1 MRRSDADHQ
10 SPMVPLPP
18 RAPPGPSRRPTS
30 AHQHTTNGAAALWA
44 EPSRMATRPSSAS
57 APLSRLTSAPLN
69 PNPIMIDIK
78 ASINPA
84 VAQPQSAVRSLRP
97 SSARTSQL
105 GADPNRPLLQ
115 TDPNRSLLEKILG
128 GDVKGSVRGCQ
139 RIAVDLKIHSRAE
152 RQLVMSR
159 APRQRSLTRRASSTS
174 HESGNSATYTS
185 QDCVDR
191 KGLGAAIQ
199 RIVEQYGKG
208 VSVVKV
214 LKLMRSYD
222 VHLGFMVQRLQTQH
236 FTSMNRHAD
245 PLRTGVTASN
255 NAMSASTRRWPEIL
269 QMLRQVD
276 MDSKSRRSL
285 IARELQAMAEADLY
299 TALQLDAQSQGFQE
313 KECEAARDFD
323 MRHMRYSGGALRA
336 MATIKYDKSQD
347 TSSAFR
353 KGMVEVL
360 RNRFVT
366 PEMYDPFSASP
377 PQRDFPPKRH
387 VRRWRLENSIWA
399 PRATFGNS
407 KDLYEGRSLSTLL
420 SIDWQ
425 VARMHHQLATFIL
438 RTQLTPGELSKLS
451 KDMHPAAPEVQA
463 VYDVLERHA
472 STVYGAFYH
481 YATVGKS
488 FDGPDTE
495 IMHVRHD
502 AFMKFVEDCSL
513 VSPDGSTGHFSTIW
527 SVVDA
532 GDRSTRRIDPYN
544 KPSALNRHEWLQV
557 LVRIAVHTL
566 LRPRS
571 HSEPIGN
578 VADTIEV
585 LCEHLEARLPPVA
598 LLSSDEFRRHFCY
611 TEAVD
616 RVLRKHESFLR
627 MLYATYAVLG
637 NDGLNDQS
645 TLTSTSQHASHMSI
659 GAWLEM
665 NSNIGLVELGL
676 VSVTQ
681 LMQAFNA
688 CRIRAS
694 TEYSATQEMRLRLLF
709 FEDFCEALVRV
720 AFVIALPTP
729 DDVSRTLA
737 DDAGDF
743 MIALL
748 QGADDKFR
756 QFVARRGGG
765 WLGHP
770 HQRIQGS
777 LVCLLALM
785 MRLIDA
791 NTKID
796 GLAEGSLSRS
806 HLAAFA
812 NKRRGGAKLEL
823 PKATFNGSNI
833 PSVVEEIRAHNFRV
847 LSGVPAF
854 TELNEEQIGLLLD
867 SMSKAKFNTGDY
879 VYEQGSFGDA
889 FYLVTSGYANV
900 IHVDPTDKT
909 EEEVVLAQLAVSDCF
924 GELALQRDQPRPVS
938 IVATSTLDVLFI
950 TRCDFEAKL
959 GCIGPLSALQLVKD
973 EGVVVD
979 SEDAQGQKPQPE
991 LKEEVTQAAT

>member
-1 MRRSDADHQ
+1 
-10 SPMVPLPP
+10 
-18 RAPPGPSRRPTS
+18 
-30 AHQHTTNGAAALWA
+30 
-44 EPSRMATRPSSAS
+44 
-57 APLSRLTSAPLN
+57 
-69 PNPIMIDIK
+69 MIDIK

-128 GDVKGSVRGCQ
+128 GDVKGSVRGYQ
-139 RIAVDLKIHSRAE
+139 KIALDLKIHSRAE

-174 HESGNSATYTS
+174 HESGYPSGSSATYTS

-199 RIVEQYGKG
+199 RIVLQHGKG
-208 VSVVKV
+208 DSVVKV

-236 FTSMNRHAD
+236 ITSMNRHAD
-245 PLRTGVTASN
+245 PSRTRVATSN
-255 NAMSASTRRWPEIL
+255 DAMSTSTRRWPEIL
-269 QMLRQVD
+269 QMLKQVD
-276 MDSKSRRSL
+276 TDSKSRQSL
-285 IARELQAMAEADLY
+285 IARGLQAMAEAEPY
-299 TALQLDAQSQGFQE
+299 VALQLDAQSQGFQE
-313 KECEAARDFD
+313 EECEAARDFD

-336 MATIKYDKSQD
+336 MATIKYDKSKE

-366 PEMYDPFSASP
+366 REMNDPFSASP

-407 KDLYEGRSLSTLL
+407 KDLYEGRSLRTLL
-420 SIDWQ
+420 SIDWR

-481 YATVGKS
+481 YSTVGKT

-513 VSPDGSTGHFSTIW
+513 VSPDGGTGHFSTIW
-527 SVVDA
+527 SIVDA

-557 LVRIAVHTL
+557 VVRIAVHTL

-578 VADTIEV
+578 VADTVEV
-585 LCEHLEARLPPVA
+585 FCEHLEARLPPEA
-598 LLSSDEFRRHFCY
+598 LLSSDEFRRHYCY

-616 RVLRKHESFLR
+616 RVLRKHEPFLR

-645 TLTSTSQHASHMSI
+645 TLTSTSHMSI

-665 NSNIGLVELGL
+665 NSNIGLIELGL

-720 AFVIALPTP
+720 AYVIALPTP

-756 QFVARRGGG
+756 QFVARRGGC

-777 LVCLLALM
+777 LACLLALM

-791 NTKID
+791 NTKFG
-796 GLAEGSLSRS
+796 GLAEGSLTRT

-812 NKRRGGAKLEL
+812 KKRCGGAKLEI
-823 PKATFNGSNI
+823 PKATFNGSNL
-833 PSVVEEIRAHNFRV
+833 PLVVEEIRAHNFRV

-867 SMSKAKFNTGDY
+867 SMSKAKFDSGEY

-900 IHVDPTDKT
+900 IHVDPTDTT
-909 EEEVVLAQLAVSDCF
+909 EEEVVIAQLAESDCF

-979 SEDAQGQKPQPE
+979 NVNEDVQGQKPQPE
-991 LKEEVTQAAT
+991 LKEEVNKAAT

>member
-1 MRRSDADHQ
+1 
-10 SPMVPLPP
+10 
-18 RAPPGPSRRPTS
+18 
-30 AHQHTTNGAAALWA
+30 
-44 EPSRMATRPSSAS
+44 
-57 APLSRLTSAPLN
+57 
-69 PNPIMIDIK
+69 MIDIK

-128 GDVKGSVRGCQ
+128 GDVKGSVRGYQ
-139 RIAVDLKIHSRAE
+139 KIALDLKIHSRAE

-174 HESGNSATYTS
+174 HETGYPSGSSATYTS
-185 QDCVDR
+185 KDCVDR

-199 RIVEQYGKG
+199 RIVLQHGKG
-208 VSVVKV
+208 DSVVKV

-236 FTSMNRHAD
+236 ITSMNRHAD
-245 PLRTGVTASN
+245 PSRTRVATSN
-255 NAMSASTRRWPEIL
+255 DAMSTSTRRWPEIL
-269 QMLRQVD
+269 QMLKQFD
-276 MDSKSRRSL
+276 TDSKSRQSL
-285 IARELQAMAEADLY
+285 IARGLQAMAEAEPY
-299 TALQLDAQSQGFQE
+299 VALQLDAQSQGFQE
-313 KECEAARDFD
+313 EECEAARDFD

-336 MATIKYDKSQD
+336 MATIKYDKSQE

-366 PEMYDPFSASP
+366 REMNDPFSASP

-407 KDLYEGRSLSTLL
+407 KDLYEGRSLRTLL
-420 SIDWQ
+420 SIDWR

-481 YATVGKS
+481 YSTVGKT

-513 VSPDGSTGHFSTIW
+513 VSPDGGTGHFSTIW
-527 SVVDA
+527 SIVDA

-557 LVRIAVHTL
+557 VVRIAVHTL

-578 VADTIEV
+578 VADTVEV
-585 LCEHLEARLPPVA
+585 FCEHLEARLPPEA
-598 LLSSDEFRRHFCY
+598 LLSSDEFRRHYCY

-616 RVLRKHESFLR
+616 RVLRKHEPFLR

-645 TLTSTSQHASHMSI
+645 TLTSTSHMSI

-665 NSNIGLVELGL
+665 NSNIGLIELGL

-720 AFVIALPTP
+720 AYVIALPTP

-756 QFVARRGGG
+756 QFVARRGGC

-777 LVCLLALM
+777 LACLLALM

-791 NTKID
+791 NTKFG
-796 GLAEGSLSRS
+796 GLAEGSLTRT

-812 NKRRGGAKLEL
+812 KKRCGGAKLEI
-823 PKATFNGSNI
+823 PKATFNGSNL
-833 PSVVEEIRAHNFRV
+833 PLVVEEIRAHNFRV

-867 SMSKAKFNTGDY
+867 SMSKAKFDSGEY

-900 IHVDPTDKT
+900 IHVDPTDTT
-909 EEEVVLAQLAVSDCF
+909 EEEVVIAQLAESDCF

-979 SEDAQGQKPQPE
+979 NVNEDVQGQKPQPE
-991 LKEEVTQAAT
+991 LKEEVNKAAT

>member
-1 MRRSDADHQ
+1 
-10 SPMVPLPP
+10 
-18 RAPPGPSRRPTS
+18 
-30 AHQHTTNGAAALWA
+30 
-44 EPSRMATRPSSAS
+44 
-57 APLSRLTSAPLN
+57 
-69 PNPIMIDIK
+69 MIDIK

-128 GDVKGSVRGCQ
+128 GDVKGSVRGYQ
-139 RIAVDLKIHSRAE
+139 KIALDLKIHSRAE

-174 HESGNSATYTS
+174 HESGYPSGSSATYTS

-199 RIVEQYGKG
+199 RIVLQHGKG
-208 VSVVKV
+208 DSVVKV

-236 FTSMNRHAD
+236 ITSMNRHAD
-245 PLRTGVTASN
+245 PSRTRVATSN
-255 NAMSASTRRWPEIL
+255 DAMSTSTRRWPEIL
-269 QMLRQVD
+269 QMLKQVD
-276 MDSKSRRSL
+276 TDSKSRQSL
-285 IARELQAMAEADLY
+285 IARGLQAMAEAEPY
-299 TALQLDAQSQGFQE
+299 VAQSQGFQE
-313 KECEAARDFD
+313 EECEAARDFD

-336 MATIKYDKSQD
+336 MATIKYDKSQE

-366 PEMYDPFSASP
+366 CEMNDPFSASP

-407 KDLYEGRSLSTLL
+407 KDLYEGRSLRTLL
-420 SIDWQ
+420 SIDWR

-481 YATVGKS
+481 YSTVGKT

-502 AFMKFVEDCSL
+502 AFVKFVEDCSL
-513 VSPDGSTGHFSTIW
+513 VSPDGGTGHFSTIW
-527 SVVDA
+527 SIVDA

-557 LVRIAVHTL
+557 VVRIAVHTL

-578 VADTIEV
+578 VADTVEV
-585 LCEHLEARLPPVA
+585 FCEHLEARLPPEA
-598 LLSSDEFRRHFCY
+598 LLSSDEFRRHYCY

-616 RVLRKHESFLR
+616 RVLRKHEPFLR

-645 TLTSTSQHASHMSI
+645 TLTSTSHMSI

-665 NSNIGLVELGL
+665 NSNIGLIELGL

-720 AFVIALPTP
+720 AYVIALPTP

-756 QFVARRGGG
+756 QFVARRGGC

-777 LVCLLALM
+777 LACLLALM

-791 NTKID
+791 NTKFG
-796 GLAEGSLSRS
+796 GLAEGSLTRT

-812 NKRRGGAKLEL
+812 TKRCGGAKLEI
-823 PKATFNGSNI
+823 PKATFNGSNL
-833 PSVVEEIRAHNFRV
+833 PLVVEEIRAHNFRV

-867 SMSKAKFNTGDY
+867 SMSKAKFESGEY

-900 IHVDPTDKT
+900 IHVDPTDTT
-909 EEEVVLAQLAVSDCF
+909 EEEVVIAQLAESDCF

-950 TRCDFEAKL
+950 ARCDFEAKL

-979 SEDAQGQKPQPE
+979 NVNEDVQGQKPQPE
-991 LKEEVTQAAT
+991 LKEEVNKAAT

>member
-1 MRRSDADHQ
+1 
-10 SPMVPLPP
+10 
-18 RAPPGPSRRPTS
+18 
-30 AHQHTTNGAAALWA
+30 
-44 EPSRMATRPSSAS
+44 
-57 APLSRLTSAPLN
+57 
-69 PNPIMIDIK
+69 MIDIK

-128 GDVKGSVRGCQ
+128 GDVKGSVRGYQ
-139 RIAVDLKIHSRAE
+139 KIALDLKIHSRAE

-174 HESGNSATYTS
+174 HESGYPSGSSATYTS

-199 RIVEQYGKG
+199 RIVLQHGKG
-208 VSVVKV
+208 DSVVKV

-236 FTSMNRHAD
+236 ITSMNRHAD
-245 PLRTGVTASN
+245 PSRTRVATSN
-255 NAMSASTRRWPEIL
+255 DAMSTSTRRWPEIL
-269 QMLRQVD
+269 QMLKQVD
-276 MDSKSRRSL
+276 TDSKSRQSL
-285 IARELQAMAEADLY
+285 IARGLQAMAEAEPY
-299 TALQLDAQSQGFQE
+299 VALQLDAQSQGFQE
-313 KECEAARDFD
+313 EECEAARDFD

-336 MATIKYDKSQD
+336 MATIKYDKSQE

-366 PEMYDPFSASP
+366 REMNDPFSASP

-407 KDLYEGRSLSTLL
+407 KDLYEGRSLRTLL
-420 SIDWQ
+420 SIDWR

-481 YATVGKS
+481 YSTVGKT

-513 VSPDGSTGHFSTIW
+513 VSPDGGTGHFSTIW
-527 SVVDA
+527 SIVDA

-557 LVRIAVHTL
+557 VVRIAVHTL

-578 VADTIEV
+578 VADTVEV
-585 LCEHLEARLPPVA
+585 FCEHLEARLPPEA
-598 LLSSDEFRRHFCY
+598 LLSSDEFRRHYCY

-616 RVLRKHESFLR
+616 RVLRKHEPFLR

-645 TLTSTSQHASHMSI
+645 TLTSTSHMSI

-665 NSNIGLVELGL
+665 NSNIGLIELGL

-720 AFVIALPTP
+720 AYVIALPTP

-756 QFVARRGGG
+756 QFVARRGGC

-777 LVCLLALM
+777 LACLLALM

-791 NTKID
+791 NTKF
-796 GLAEGSLSRS
+796 GGQAEGSLTRT

-812 NKRRGGAKLEL
+812 KKRCGGAKLEL
-823 PKATFNGSNI
+823 PKATFNGSNL
-833 PSVVEEIRAHNFRV
+833 PLVVEEIRAHNFRV

-867 SMSKAKFNTGDY
+867 SMSKAKFDSGDY

-900 IHVDPTDKT
+900 IHVDPTDTT
-909 EEEVVLAQLAVSDCF
+909 EEEVVIAQLAESDCF

-979 SEDAQGQKPQPE
+979 NVNEDVQGQKPQPE
-991 LKEEVTQAAT
+991 LKEEVNKAAT

>member
-1 MRRSDADHQ
+1 
-10 SPMVPLPP
+10 
-18 RAPPGPSRRPTS
+18 
-30 AHQHTTNGAAALWA
+30 
-44 EPSRMATRPSSAS
+44 
-57 APLSRLTSAPLN
+57 
-69 PNPIMIDIK
+69 MIDIK

-128 GDVKGSVRGCQ
+128 GDVKGSVRGYQ
-139 RIAVDLKIHSRAE
+139 KIALDLKIHSRAE

-174 HESGNSATYTS
+174 HESGSSATYTS

-199 RIVEQYGKG
+199 RIVLQHGKG
-208 VSVVKV
+208 ESVVKV

-236 FTSMNRHAD
+236 ITSMNRHAD
-245 PLRTGVTASN
+245 PSRTSVVTSN
-255 NAMSASTRRWPEIL
+255 DAMSTSTRRWPEIL
-269 QMLRQVD
+269 QMLKQVD
-276 MDSKSRRSL
+276 TDSKSRQSL
-285 IARELQAMAEADLY
+285 IARGQAMAEAEPY
-299 TALQLDAQSQGFQE
+299 VALQLDAQSQGFQE
-313 KECEAARDFD
+313 EECEAARDFD

-336 MATIKYDKSQD
+336 MATIKYDKSQE

-366 PEMYDPFSASP
+366 REMYDPFSASP
-377 PQRDFPPKRH
+377 PRRDFPPKRH

-407 KDLYEGRSLSTLL
+407 KDMYEGRSLRTLL
-420 SIDWQ
+420 SIDWR

-481 YATVGKS
+481 YSTVGKT

-513 VSPDGSTGHFSTIW
+513 VSPDGGTGHFSTIW
-527 SVVDA
+527 SIVDA

-557 LVRIAVHTL
+557 VVRIAVHTL

-578 VADTIEV
+578 VADTVEV
-585 LCEHLEARLPPVA
+585 FCEHLEARLPPEA
-598 LLSSDEFRRHFCY
+598 LLSSDEFRRHYCY

-616 RVLRKHESFLR
+616 RVLRKHEPFLR

-645 TLTSTSQHASHMSI
+645 TLTSTSHMSI

-665 NSNIGLVELGL
+665 NSNIGLIELGL

-694 TEYSATQEMRLRLLF
+694 TAYSATQEMRLRLLF

-720 AFVIALPTP
+720 AYVIALPTP

-756 QFVARRGGG
+756 QFVARRGGC

-777 LVCLLALM
+777 LACLLALM

-791 NTKID
+791 NTKFG
-796 GLAEGSLSRS
+796 GLAEGSLTRT

-812 NKRRGGAKLEL
+812 KKRCGGAKLEI
-823 PKATFNGSNI
+823 PKATFNGSNL
-833 PSVVEEIRAHNFRV
+833 PLVVEEIRAHNFRV

-867 SMSKAKFNTGDY
+867 SMSKAKFNSGDH
-879 VYEQGSFGDA
+879 VFEQGSFGDA

-900 IHVDPTDKT
+900 IHVDPTDTT
-909 EEEVVLAQLAVSDCF
+909 EEEVVIAQLAESDCF

-979 SEDAQGQKPQPE
+979 NVNEDVQGQKPQPE
-991 LKEEVTQAAT
+991 LKEEVNKAAT

>member
-1 MRRSDADHQ
+1 
-10 SPMVPLPP
+10 
-18 RAPPGPSRRPTS
+18 
-30 AHQHTTNGAAALWA
+30 
-44 EPSRMATRPSSAS
+44 
-57 APLSRLTSAPLN
+57 
-69 PNPIMIDIK
+69 
-78 ASINPA
+78 
-84 VAQPQSAVRSLRP
+84 
-97 SSARTSQL
+97 
-105 GADPNRPLLQ
+105 
-115 TDPNRSLLEKILG
+115 
-128 GDVKGSVRGCQ
+128 
-139 RIAVDLKIHSRAE
+139 
-152 RQLVMSR
+152 MSR
-159 APRQRSLTRRASSTS
+159 APRQRPLTRRASSTS
-174 HESGNSATYTS
+174 HESGSSATYTS

-199 RIVEQYGKG
+199 RIVQQHGKG
-208 VSVVKV
+208 ESVVKV

-236 FTSMNRHAD
+236 ITSMNRHAD
-245 PLRTGVTASN
+245 PSRTSVATSN
-255 NAMSASTRRWPEIL
+255 DAMSTSTRRWPEIL
-269 QMLRQVD
+269 QMLKQVD
-276 MDSKSRRSL
+276 TDSKSRQSL
-285 IARELQAMAEADLY
+285 IARGLQAMAEAEPY
-299 TALQLDAQSQGFQE
+299 VALQLDAQSQGFQE
-313 KECEAARDFD
+313 EECEAARDFD

-336 MATIKYDKSQD
+336 MATIKYDKSQE

-366 PEMYDPFSASP
+366 REMYDPFSASP
-377 PQRDFPPKRH
+377 PRRDFPPKRH

-407 KDLYEGRSLSTLL
+407 KDLYEGRSLRTLL
-420 SIDWQ
+420 SIDWR

-481 YATVGKS
+481 YSTVGKS

-502 AFMKFVEDCSL
+502 ALMKFVEDCSL
-513 VSPDGSTGHFSTIW
+513 VSPDGGTGHFSTIW
-527 SVVDA
+527 SIVDA

-557 LVRIAVHTL
+557 VVRIAVHTL

-578 VADTIEV
+578 VADTVEV
-585 LCEHLEARLPPVA
+585 FCEHLEARLPPVA
-598 LLSSDEFRRHFCY
+598 LLSSDEFRRHYCY

-616 RVLRKHESFLR
+616 RVLRKHEPFLR

-645 TLTSTSQHASHMSI
+645 TLTSTSHMSI

-665 NSNIGLVELGL
+665 NSNFGLVELGL

-720 AFVIALPTP
+720 AYVIALPTP

-756 QFVARRGGG
+756 QFVARRGGC

-777 LVCLLALM
+777 LACLLALM

-791 NTKID
+791 NTKFG
-796 GLAEGSLSRS
+796 GLAEGSLSRT

-812 NKRRGGAKLEL
+812 KKRCGGAKLEI
-823 PKATFNGSNI
+823 PKATFNGSNL
-833 PSVVEEIRAHNFRV
+833 PLVVEEIRAHNFRV

-867 SMSKAKFNTGDY
+867 SMSKAKFNSGDY
-879 VYEQGSFGDA
+879 VFEQGSFGDA

-900 IHVDPTDKT
+900 IHVDPTDTT
-909 EEEVVLAQLAVSDCF
+909 EEEVVIAQLAESDCF

-979 SEDAQGQKPQPE
+979 NVNEDVQGQKPQPE
-991 LKEEVTQAAT
+991 LKEEVNKAAT

>member
-1 MRRSDADHQ
+1 
-10 SPMVPLPP
+10 
-18 RAPPGPSRRPTS
+18 
-30 AHQHTTNGAAALWA
+30 
-44 EPSRMATRPSSAS
+44 
-57 APLSRLTSAPLN
+57 
-69 PNPIMIDIK
+69 MIDIK

-128 GDVKGSVRGCQ
+128 GDVKGSVRGYQ
-139 RIAVDLKIHSRAE
+139 KIALDLKIHSRAE

-174 HESGNSATYTS
+174 HESGYPSGSSATYTS

-199 RIVEQYGKG
+199 RIVLQHGKG
-208 VSVVKV
+208 DSVVKV

-236 FTSMNRHAD
+236 ITSMNRHAD
-245 PLRTGVTASN
+245 PSRTRVATSN
-255 NAMSASTRRWPEIL
+255 DAMSTSTRRWPEIL
-269 QMLRQVD
+269 QMLKQVD
-276 MDSKSRRSL
+276 TDSKSRQSL
-285 IARELQAMAEADLY
+285 IARGLQAMAEAEPY
-299 TALQLDAQSQGFQE
+299 VALQLDAQSQGFQE
-313 KECEAARDFD
+313 EECEAARDFD

-336 MATIKYDKSQD
+336 MATIKYDKSQE

-366 PEMYDPFSASP
+366 REMNDPFSASP

-407 KDLYEGRSLSTLL
+407 KDLYEGRSLRTLL
-420 SIDWQ
+420 SIDWR

-481 YATVGKS
+481 YSTVGKT

-513 VSPDGSTGHFSTIW
+513 VSPDGGTGHFSTIW
-527 SVVDA
+527 SIVDA

-557 LVRIAVHTL
+557 VVRIAVHTL

-578 VADTIEV
+578 VADTVEV
-585 LCEHLEARLPPVA
+585 FCEHLEARLPPEA
-598 LLSSDEFRRHFCY
+598 LLSSDEFRRHYCY

-616 RVLRKHESFLR
+616 RVLRKHEPFLR

-645 TLTSTSQHASHMSI
+645 TLTSTSHMSI

-665 NSNIGLVELGL
+665 NSNIGLIELGL

-720 AFVIALPTP
+720 AYVIALPTP

-756 QFVARRGGG
+756 QFVARRGGC

-777 LVCLLALM
+777 LACLLALM

-791 NTKID
+791 NTKFG
-796 GLAEGSLSRS
+796 GLAEGSLTRT

-812 NKRRGGAKLEL
+812 KKRCGGAKLEI
-823 PKATFNGSNI
+823 PKATFNGSNL
-833 PSVVEEIRAHNFRV
+833 PLVVEEIRAHNFRV

-867 SMSKAKFNTGDY
+867 SMSKAKFDSGEY

-900 IHVDPTDKT
+900 IHVDPTDTT
-909 EEEVVLAQLAVSDCF
+909 EEEVVIAQLAESDCF

-979 SEDAQGQKPQPE
+979 NVNEDVQGQKPQPE
-991 LKEEVTQAAT
+991 LKEEVNKAAT

>member
-1 MRRSDADHQ
+1 
-10 SPMVPLPP
+10 
-18 RAPPGPSRRPTS
+18 
-30 AHQHTTNGAAALWA
+30 
-44 EPSRMATRPSSAS
+44 
-57 APLSRLTSAPLN
+57 
-69 PNPIMIDIK
+69 MIDIK

-128 GDVKGSVRGCQ
+128 GDVKGSVRGYQ
-139 RIAVDLKIHSRAE
+139 KIALDLKIHSRAE

-174 HESGNSATYTS
+174 HESGYPSGSSATYTS

-199 RIVEQYGKG
+199 RIVLQHGKG
-208 VSVVKV
+208 DSVVKV

-236 FTSMNRHAD
+236 ITSMNRHAD
-245 PLRTGVTASN
+245 PSRTRVATSN
-255 NAMSASTRRWPEIL
+255 DAMSTSIRRWPEIL
-269 QMLRQVD
+269 QMLKQVD
-276 MDSKSRRSL
+276 TDSKSRQSL
-285 IARELQAMAEADLY
+285 IARGLQAMAEAEPY
-299 TALQLDAQSQGFQE
+299 VALQLDAQSQGFQE
-313 KECEAARDFD
+313 EECEAARDFD

-336 MATIKYDKSQD
+336 MATIKYDKSQE

-366 PEMYDPFSASP
+366 REMNDPFSASP

-407 KDLYEGRSLSTLL
+407 KDLYEGRSLRTLL
-420 SIDWQ
+420 SIDWR

-481 YATVGKS
+481 YSTVGKT

-513 VSPDGSTGHFSTIW
+513 VSPDGGTGHFSTIW
-527 SVVDA
+527 SIVDA

-557 LVRIAVHTL
+557 VVRIAVHTL

-578 VADTIEV
+578 VADTVEV
-585 LCEHLEARLPPVA
+585 FCEHLEARLPPEA
-598 LLSSDEFRRHFCY
+598 LLSSDEFRRHYCY

-616 RVLRKHESFLR
+616 RVLRKHEPFLR

-645 TLTSTSQHASHMSI
+645 TLTSTSHMSI

-665 NSNIGLVELGL
+665 NSNIGLIELGL

-720 AFVIALPTP
+720 AYVIALPTP

-756 QFVARRGGG
+756 QFVARRGGC

-777 LVCLLALM
+777 LACLLALM

-791 NTKID
+791 NTKFG
-796 GLAEGSLSRS
+796 GLAEGSLTRT

-812 NKRRGGAKLEL
+812 KKRCGGAKLEI
-823 PKATFNGSNI
+823 PKATFNGSNL
-833 PSVVEEIRAHNFRV
+833 PLVVEEIRAHNFRV

-867 SMSKAKFNTGDY
+867 SMSKAKFDSGEY

-900 IHVDPTDKT
+900 IHVDPTDTT
-909 EEEVVLAQLAVSDCF
+909 EEEVVIAQLAESDCF

-979 SEDAQGQKPQPE
+979 NVNEDVQGQKPQPE
-991 LKEEVTQAAT
+991 LKEEVNKAAT

>member
-1 MRRSDADHQ
+1 
-10 SPMVPLPP
+10 
-18 RAPPGPSRRPTS
+18 
-30 AHQHTTNGAAALWA
+30 
-44 EPSRMATRPSSAS
+44 
-57 APLSRLTSAPLN
+57 
-69 PNPIMIDIK
+69 
-78 ASINPA
+78 
-84 VAQPQSAVRSLRP
+84 
-97 SSARTSQL
+97 
-105 GADPNRPLLQ
+105 
-115 TDPNRSLLEKILG
+115 
-128 GDVKGSVRGCQ
+128 
-139 RIAVDLKIHSRAE
+139 
-152 RQLVMSR
+152 
-159 APRQRSLTRRASSTS
+159 
-174 HESGNSATYTS
+174 
-185 QDCVDR
+185 VDR

-199 RIVEQYGKG
+199 RIVLQHGKG
-208 VSVVKV
+208 ESVVKV

-236 FTSMNRHAD
+236 ITSMNRHAD
-245 PLRTGVTASN
+245 PSRTRVATSN
-255 NAMSASTRRWPEIL
+255 DAMSTSTRRWPEIL
-269 QMLRQVD
+269 QMLKQVD
-276 MDSKSRRSL
+276 TDSKSRQSL
-285 IARELQAMAEADLY
+285 IARGLQAMAETEPY
-299 TALQLDAQSQGFQE
+299 VALQLDAQSQGFQE
-313 KECEAARDFD
+313 EECEAARDFD

-336 MATIKYDKSQD
+336 MATIKYDKSQE

-366 PEMYDPFSASP
+366 REMNDPFSASP

-407 KDLYEGRSLSTLL
+407 KDLYEGRSLRTLL
-420 SIDWQ
+420 SIDWR

-481 YATVGKS
+481 YSTVGKT

-513 VSPDGSTGHFSTIW
+513 VSPDGGTGHFSTIW
-527 SVVDA
+527 SIVDA

-557 LVRIAVHTL
+557 VVRIAVHPL

-578 VADTIEV
+578 VADTVEV
-585 LCEHLEARLPPVA
+585 FCEHLEARLPPEA
-598 LLSSDEFRRHFCY
+598 LLSSDEFRRHYCY

-616 RVLRKHESFLR
+616 RVLRKHEPFLR

-645 TLTSTSQHASHMSI
+645 TLTSTSHMSI

-665 NSNIGLVELGL
+665 NSNIGLIELGL

-720 AFVIALPTP
+720 AYVIALPTP

-756 QFVARRGGG
+756 QFVARRGGC

-777 LVCLLALM
+777 LACLLALM

-791 NTKID
+791 NTKFG
-796 GLAEGSLSRS
+796 GLAEGSLTRT

-812 NKRRGGAKLEL
+812 KKRCGGAKLEI
-823 PKATFNGSNI
+823 PKATFNGSNL
-833 PSVVEEIRAHNFRV
+833 PLVVEEIRAHNFRV

-867 SMSKAKFNTGDY
+867 SMSKAKFDSGEY

-900 IHVDPTDKT
+900 IHVDPTDTT
-909 EEEVVLAQLAVSDCF
+909 EEEVVIAQLAESDCF

-950 TRCDFEAKL
+950 TRCDFEVKL

-979 SEDAQGQKPQPE
+979 NVNEDVQGQKPQPE
-991 LKEEVTQAAT
+991 LKEEVNKAAT